1 MFLART
7 PEEAAAAVSACQAAG
22 WNAMV
27 RLSAAPPAGEGI
39 AGWAPAPLTVPYNH
53 DGSASTLEEVID
65 AYDRGGRLTEDG
77 DNARDGATNPWP
89 EEAAA
94 LRGSTSR

>member
-1 MFLART
+1 MFIART

-39 AGWAPAPLTVPYNH
+39 AGWAPADLSAVELAHHWLFAHAVQPADDVLVPYS
-53 DGSASTLEEVID
+53 GCS
-65 AYDRGGRLTEDG
+65 GM
-77 DNARDGATNPWP
+77 GA
-89 EEAAA
+89 
-94 LRGSTSR
+94 